1 MGNSRIP
8 GPLGWNDT
16 FLDID
21 DGTLMRCAM
30 PVPGPVGIAATPTVV
45 GTSTAAKAAPTELT
59 WSQIK
64 EDIRE
69 HEGVVLHM
77 YLDSVNKVT
86 VGVGNLLPNL
96 EAAQA
101 LPFVQRKSPA
111 TKASADEIKTDWD
124 SVKLHPNKNLSA
136 TAFAEY
142 TTLILP
148 EDFCW
153 SLMKKRVDNE
163 FLPALKRKYTDW
175 NSFPI
180 PAKRALLDMIYNL
193 GSRGL
198 SNYKV
203 MNSHVAKLEWDK
215 VANNCNRPDLKA
227 HRNNW
232 TRERFKESMPTKG
245 TP

>member
-111 TKASADEIKTDWD
+111 TKAS
-124 SVKLHPNKNLSA
+124 
-136 TAFAEY
+136 EY